1 MEQYIA
7 QVVSFENM
15 EDALDIF
22 RDPELTND
30 EQIELLYHVTRNP
43 SLMVCNM
50 NSLFD
55 LFIQRKTIRPAL
67 SRFLDGWEDYWT
79 TSLVIHY
86 RYHRFYASPEM
97 TASLQPSIYRMLYHL
112 GNDNLESYYYP
123 LLLNNFQV
131 SMEGTG

>member
-7 QVVSFENM
+7 QLVSFENM

-30 EQIELLYHVTRNP
+30 EQVELLYHVTRNP
-43 SLMVCNM
+43 ALMVCNM

-55 LFIQRKTIRPAL
+55 LFIKRKTIRPAL

-79 TSLVIHY
+79 TSLAIHY
-86 RYHRFYASPEM
+86 QYHRFYASHEM
-97 TASLQPSIYRMLYHL
+97 TDSLQPEIYRMLYHL